1 MTVKKTWKSPHSKAV
16 YPAGW
21 RLQIFPGALDLTIMP
36 NLADQEMCTNAS
48 TGVIY
53 WEGSVSIEGTRAGQ
67 PVVGQGYVE
76 LTGYDKVFDAPL

>member
-1 MTVKKTWKSPHSKAV
+1 MQTS
-16 YPAGW
+16 G
-21 RLQIFPGALDLTIMP
+21 
-36 NLADQEMCTNAS
+36 S

-76 LTGYDKVFDAPL
+76 LTGYAEPFDAPM